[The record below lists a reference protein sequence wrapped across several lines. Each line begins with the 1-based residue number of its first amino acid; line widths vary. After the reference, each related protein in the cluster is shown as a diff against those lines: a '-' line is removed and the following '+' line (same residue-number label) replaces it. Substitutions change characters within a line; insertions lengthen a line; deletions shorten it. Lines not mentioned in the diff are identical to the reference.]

1 MKKILISLMLILS
14 LNMQP
19 VYAKNYEMDAQT
31 EQVKLL
37 AQFAK
42 QVGLTALYVSTIGYA
57 VLYVASVGALDSNA
71 AMDALST
78 VAPNLSEFQDKLNF
92 SDASSFASLLGK
104 KVGDFAQDN
113 GMEDWKNG
121 VESSLGQLKNEA
133 GDAIQGAKDKVDG
146 AIQGAKSK
154 VDEVTQDI
162 KDAANKAKET
172 VADTA
177 GKVKDGV
184 SETVFG
190 NTSSKNSDSAAQ
202 KVIVVKSN
210 FGEPQPNRQAAI
222 NFIRSRYYYSTKEG
236 DTYDGKELMAT
247 SEARS
252 RVGKNRI
259 GYYQEVIAMALS
271 TGYEG
276 STTVNED
283 SIERLKSLQNKMN
296 QAKTVD
302 EKKAVEALI
311 VQEETRQRLIKL
323 NYEIAELEA
332 DLVEEIQT
340 VEPEYII
347 ARTPE
352 QVIADTKSVVG
363 AEK

>member
-14 LNMQP
+14 LNVQP
-19 VYAKNYEMDAQT
+19 VYAKKYEMDAQT
-31 EQVKLL
+31 EQIKLV

-42 QVGLTALYVSTIGYA
+42 QVGLTALYMSTIGYV

-71 AMDALST
+71 ALGALST
-78 VAPNLSEFQDKLNF
+78 VAPDLSEFQDKLNF

-104 KVGDFAQDN
+104 GVGDFAQEN

-121 VESSLGQLKNEA
+121 VESSLGDLKNEA
-133 GDAIQGAKDKVDG
+133 EG
-146 AIQGAKSK
+146 AIQSAKSK
-154 VDEVTQDI
+154 VNEVTQDI
-162 KDAANKAKET
+162 QDAANKARET

-177 GKVKDGV
+177 GKVKEGV

-190 NTSSKNSDSAAQ
+190 NGSSKDSDSSAQ
-202 KVIVVKSN
+202 RVVVVKSN
-210 FGEPQPNRQAAI
+210 FGAPQSDKKAAV

-236 DTYDGKELMAT
+236 DTYEGKELTAT
-247 SEARS
+247 SEARR
-252 RVGKNRI
+252 RVAKNRV
-259 GYYQEVIAMALS
+259 GYYQEVLAMALA

-283 SIERLKSLQNKMN
+283 SIKRLKALQSKAD
-296 QAKTVD
+296 QAKTLD
-302 EKKAVEALI
+302 EKKAVEGLI
-311 VQEETRQRLIKL
+311 VQEETRQRLIGL
-323 NYEIAELEA
+323 NCEIAELEVEI
-332 DLVEEIQT
+332 VEEMMT
-340 VEPEYII
+340 VEAEHII

-352 QVIADTKSVVG
+352 QVVADTKSIVG